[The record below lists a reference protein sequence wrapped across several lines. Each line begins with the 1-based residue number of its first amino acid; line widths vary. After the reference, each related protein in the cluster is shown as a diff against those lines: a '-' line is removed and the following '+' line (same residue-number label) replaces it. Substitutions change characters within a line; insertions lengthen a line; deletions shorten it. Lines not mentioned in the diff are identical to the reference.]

1 MTGTDWPTIRMTVG
15 AVCWS
20 CVKCALKL
28 RKAIA
33 AILSQIKRTQRA
45 LTSVRIRRKQQHRN
59 RFGSSQ
65 RWFLWSFLTTSAI
78 SSEPFREVANS
89 LVGRI
94 ESRTDW
100 RGRFESGSSMS
111 PMVGEKKK
119 KKKRS
124 ELSSKLQTSP
134 KPSVTDPEQKNKT
147 KKKRRR
153 VEAWVFSE
161 VETETMTARKHSA
174 SSKRAHIC
182 FLQMWNAMRS
192 PNSPP
197 PTQPTQPYTPKAAY
211 YTIQWKYPT
220 HDVTGRTTIFIDIC
234 CEILVRE
241 YFKKIKIKN
250 IFTVRITAGILNMT
264 NILHAVC
271 NQLDYSR
278 FRAQWKVISDIMNAH
293 TAVHCRL
300 RVYCHWCGHL
310 LSWLLVS
317 LLSLLNVM
325 FLKSV

>member
-1 MTGTDWPTIRMTVG
+1 M
-15 AVCWS
+15 
-20 CVKCALKL
+20 
-28 RKAIA
+28 
-33 AILSQIKRTQRA
+33 
-45 LTSVRIRRKQQHRN
+45 
-59 RFGSSQ
+59 
-65 RWFLWSFLTTSAI
+65 
-78 SSEPFREVANS
+78 
-89 LVGRI
+89 
-94 ESRTDW
+94 
-100 RGRFESGSSMS
+100 
-111 PMVGEKKK
+111 
-119 KKKRS
+119 
-124 ELSSKLQTSP
+124 
-134 KPSVTDPEQKNKT
+134 
-147 KKKRRR
+147 
-153 VEAWVFSE
+153 EAWVFSE

-293 TAVHCRL
+293 TAVHCGCAFTVTDVVICCLDSWFRSSACWMWCSWRVCNRRHTAAQRTGGRL
-300 RVYCHWCGHL
+300 SANREH
-310 LSWLLVS
+310 VS
-317 LLSLLNVM
+317 
-325 FLKSV
+325 K

>member
-1 MTGTDWPTIRMTVG
+1 M
-15 AVCWS
+15 
-20 CVKCALKL
+20 
-28 RKAIA
+28 
-33 AILSQIKRTQRA
+33 
-45 LTSVRIRRKQQHRN
+45 
-59 RFGSSQ
+59 
-65 RWFLWSFLTTSAI
+65 
-78 SSEPFREVANS
+78 
-89 LVGRI
+89 
-94 ESRTDW
+94 
-100 RGRFESGSSMS
+100 
-111 PMVGEKKK
+111 
-119 KKKRS
+119 
-124 ELSSKLQTSP
+124 
-134 KPSVTDPEQKNKT
+134 
-147 KKKRRR
+147 
-153 VEAWVFSE
+153 EAWVFSE

-317 LLSLLNVM
+317 LLGLLNVM

>member
-1 MTGTDWPTIRMTVG
+1 MTGTDWPKIRMTVG

-147 KKKRRR
+147 KKK
-153 VEAWVFSE
+153 
-161 VETETMTARKHSA
+161 TETCGGVSLLGGGNGNNDSA
-174 SSKRAHIC
+174 ETQRE
-182 FLQMWNAMRS
+182 LQKSA
-192 PNSPP
+192 
-197 PTQPTQPYTPKAAY
+197 
-211 YTIQWKYPT
+211 
-220 HDVTGRTTIFIDIC
+220 
-234 CEILVRE
+234 
-241 YFKKIKIKN
+241 
-250 IFTVRITAGILNMT
+250 
-264 NILHAVC
+264 
-271 NQLDYSR
+271 
-278 FRAQWKVISDIMNAH
+278 
-293 TAVHCRL
+293 
-300 RVYCHWCGHL
+300 HL
-310 LSWLLVS
+310 LSPDVKCDALPQLPSPHPTHPTLHPQGCILHNPVEISNSWCHGANNNLYWHLLWDFGQRI
-317 LLSLLNVM
+317 L
-325 FLKSV
+325 